1 MLFVAYVGRNVFSRT
16 TNCQL
21 KHVKS
26 VTEAS
31 SEWCMCPFACR
42 PTTMAFKAY
51 LNYDKKMFKK
61 EVLVTFGNGTVAL
74 LSSLLCTVFCLESAT
89 STFLIHTCN
98 CVVHY
103 DLTSTSLQLDLIRCF
118 CILL

>member
-1 MLFVAYVGRNVFSRT
+1 MLFVAYVDRNVFSRT
-16 TNCQL
+16 TNCLL

-31 SEWCMCPFACR
+31 SEWCVSICMQTNNCLL
-42 PTTMAFKAY
+42 MAFKAY
-51 LNYDKKMFKK
+51 LNYDKKLFKK
-61 EVLVTFGNGTVAL
+61 EVIISFGNGTVAL
-74 LSSLLCTVFCLESAT
+74 PSSLLCTVFCLESAT

-98 CVVHY
+98 CVVHS
-103 DLTSTSLQLDLIRCF
+103 DFASLQLDLRCF